1 MHAHT
6 HTHTHMHTQ
15 VFGRH
20 VFAHLSNFLHA
31 PAPRVAAAVEHE
43 VAMPA
48 LGLNPKLILER
59 NLNPTP

>member
-1 MHAHT
+1 
-6 HTHTHMHTQ
+6 MHTQ

-43 VAMPA
+43 VAMPE